1 MRGLAKTLAGDPTA
15 WAVLALVLIGAV
27 GMARVAARVDDPPT
41 VSAELRARAELA
53 QVADQLA
60 ETQAALR
67 ACQAAVGPQALAEA
81 RKEIAA
87 QRQAIV
93 HDFEVAHPGWTLDPR
108 TLAVTAKPPAK
119 E

>member
-1 MRGLAKTLAGDPTA
+1 MKA
-15 WAVLALVLIGAV
+15 WILPLLVAASLGGALV
-27 GMARVAARVDDPPT
+27 VAQTAKADDPPM